1 MFRSFQRLQEIDP
14 GFRTENVLTMKIPL
28 AIEKYIDRIPDAI
41 RLYGDI
47 LSRTQSLPGVES
59 AGFINLLPLQSWG
72 NNGAFFVRGRDVSS
86 VTEQP
91 FAEYRVAS
99 AGYFPAMGIRLLSG
113 RLFDEGDDPAQVV
126 MINEA
131 AAKAYWPGED
141 PIGKQLGWQI
151 PNEQDYWFTI
161 VGVVSTVRNV
171 GPFRTPNPEIYWWYR
186 AQTMVRGEMSL
197 VVRTPLDPT
206 SLAKGI
212 QNEIWQ
218 VDPEQPVH
226 LVKTMEQVSGDAIAQ
241 PRFQTVLFGVFA
253 GLALVLALAGV
264 YGVISYSVTQ
274 RTHEM
279 GIRMA
284 LGARRGDV
292 LRLVLGHG
300 LTLGFA
306 GTAAGV
312 AAALAL
318 TSYIESQLYGIE
330 PTDPATFAAVAAL
343 LLGTTLLAC
352 YIPAR
357 RAARVDPMQAL
368 RYE

>member
-1 MFRSFQRLQEIDP
+1 
-14 GFRTENVLTMKIPL
+14 
-28 AIEKYIDRIPDAI
+28 
-41 RLYGDI
+41 
-47 LSRTQSLPGVES
+47 
-59 AGFINLLPLQSWG
+59 
-72 NNGAFFVRGRDVSS
+72 
-86 VTEQP
+86 
-91 FAEYRVAS
+91 
-99 AGYFPAMGIRLLSG
+99 
-113 RLFDEGDDPAQVV
+113 
-126 MINEA
+126 
-131 AAKAYWPGED
+131 
-141 PIGKQLGWQI
+141 
-151 PNEQDYWFTI
+151 
-161 VGVVSTVRNV
+161 
-171 GPFRTPNPEIYWWYR
+171 
-186 AQTMVRGEMSL
+186 
-197 VVRTPLDPT
+197 
-206 SLAKGI
+206 
-212 QNEIWQ
+212 
-218 VDPEQPVH
+218 
-226 LVKTMEQVSGDAIAQ
+226 MEQVSGDAIAQ